1 MTVFQWG
8 FVSQWGSL
16 MLVGFLC
23 RSDAAGAV
31 FYGVGFLGST
41 GFPTVRT
48 FFSAGFSRSGSFGSA
63 LVNPRRFFSDF
74 LETWFFDF
82 FSAVLSLTFDVE
94 MRSTTCGLRSARLG
108 RRYACCDDASSNGVF
123 ARDFS
128 HATMPTR
135 RFHASALPPRVPPWR
150 HYEDRRRTT

>member
-1 MTVFQWG
+1 MG
-8 FVSQWGSL
+8 FCVT
-16 MLVGFLC
+16 VGFFDVSGVSLSV
-23 RSDAAGAV
+23 RIDSDAAGAV
-31 FYGVGFLGST
+31 FFGVVGSVGFSAASLVWGLLLPVGFFGST
-41 GFPTVRT
+41 GFLTVRA

-94 MRSTTCGLRSARLG
+94 MRSTTCGLRSVRLG

-128 HATMPTR
+128 HATMPT
-135 RFHASALPPRVPPWR
+135 L
-150 HYEDRRRTT
+150 